1 MDSRQQ
7 IQTTLRN
14 GNLHV
19 QLEGQFTP
27 ATAEELTSAIAQ
39 VYRGKGNIFIHTAK
53 ITSVSP
59 DSRNTFAQCINVS
72 GLPQQNVYLTG
83 SKGLDFSPDNIRV
96 IVHKQKKNGCC
107 GRCRDCRCHNDN

>member
-1 MDSRQQ
+1 MDSSQQ
-7 IQTTLRN
+7 IQTTQRN

-19 QLEGQFTP
+19 RLEGQFTP
-27 ATAEELTSAIAQ
+27 ATAEELTSAIAL
-39 VYRGKGNIFIHTAK
+39 VYRGKGNIFIHTAN

-59 DSRNTFAQCINVS
+59 DSRNTFTQCINGS

-96 IVHKQKKNGCC
+96 IVHKPKKNGCC
-107 GRCRDCRCHNDN
+107 GRCRDCKRHDDN